1 MKEIQPIYENE
12 LGVSFFW
19 KTANTVQKDKIQLVF
34 KETGL
39 QLNHQELVGFKC
51 LIEDSLSKN
60 KCCADCEL
68 QSNCTKYLLQTPFK
82 EIDLAMTIY
91 EMVQMNNLISTTIFK
106 LELENYVWGLGL
118 N

>member
-1 MKEIQPIYENE
+1 MKEIQPIYQNE

-19 KTANTVQKDKIQLVF
+19 KTEETIQKDIIQLVF

-39 QLNHQELVGFKC
+39 QLTPQELVGFKC

-60 KCCADCEL
+60 YCCEDCEL
-68 QSNCTKYLLQTPFK
+68 QSNCTKYLLKTPFK
-82 EIDLAMTIY
+82 EIDLAMTIN
-91 EMVQMNNLISTTIFK
+91 EMVEMNNLVTTTIFK
-106 LELENYVWGLGL
+106 VDLENYIWGEGL